1 MGLNNYSMLYMMKYH
16 SQYWLWMEI
25 LVNSEKMLNMLFV
38 LEYQIFN
45 QNLILYIKKYND
57 NYLISKQIYLSV

>member
-16 SQYWLWMEI
+16 SQYWLWMEM

-38 LEYQIFN
+38 LEYLIFN